1 MVEKAPTQLDI
12 HPVGGVAQRISAKKL
27 QDGLE
32 QAQRHHA
39 DYQHDQRRDTFVDQH
54 FVDDQ
59 LEKYRRRQ
67 SEQLYKQG
75 RDQHMGKRA
84 PVAHNRRPEPAEP
97 ERGGIDSR
105 PCKPARDQHQ
115 FA

>member
-39 DYQHDQRRDTFVDQH
+39 EHQHD
-54 FVDDQ
+54 
-59 LEKYRRRQ
+59 
-67 SEQLYKQG
+67 
-75 RDQHMGKRA
+75 
-84 PVAHNRRPEPAEP
+84 
-97 ERGGIDSR
+97 
-105 PCKPARDQHQ
+105 
-115 FA
+115 